1 MPITK
6 GELYSQQTENT
17 HRSMILS
24 QIERCNRVMSSYDT
38 SEEVVDE
45 KLHKRTFMRG
55 AAEGKSIALS
65 VRVLLSLSRKV
76 LPKKFFDNLRTENKY
91 QAAFGKIKGV
101 YPYLVEDPQ
110 VQYDAIMRIMTFY
123 DELLAA
129 IFSLEDFSD
138 TKYLRENKL
147 KTFGNDEEEDDLFEA
162 QQF

>member
-17 HRSMILS
+17 HRSMILA

-65 VRVLLSLSRKV
+65 VRVLLSLSRKI
-76 LPKKFFDNLRTENKY
+76 LPKEFFEHLRVENKY
-91 QAAFGKIKGV
+91 KIAFVKQKGI
-101 YPYLVEDPQ
+101 YQYLIEDPQ
-110 VQYDAIMRIMTFY
+110 TQYDAIMKIMEFY
-123 DELLAA
+123 DEIVAA
-129 IFSLEDFSD
+129 LFSLEDFSD
-138 TKYLRENKL
+138 MKYLRENKL
-147 KTFGNDEEEDDLFEA
+147 KTWGNDEEEDDLFDS
-162 QQF
+162 QQY